1 MISNSLLL
9 FDNSFGTVS
18 NYGIS
23 NLKLLINYFGSLLKS
38 SFDQANAYASTFQTV
53 VFVFLGY
60 RYHNNTLVNTIIK
73 YTFYLL
79 IRTFVQKNGAM
90 S

>member
-9 FDNSFGTVS
+9 FDNSFGTV
-18 NYGIS
+18 S